1 MKYIGQIGLLM
12 LVTFLG
18 ELFNKV
24 LPWPVPGSIYGFI
37 LMLPSLQL
45 KIIRLEMIKDVAD
58 FLLDIMPVM
67 FIPAAV
73 GLLVI
78 WEDVSQYMGQ
88 ILLICIT
95 TTLIVMVTTG
105 KVTDLILGKAGDDN
119 DRSDY

>member
-37 LMLPSLQL
+37 LMLLSLQL

-105 KVTDLILGKAGDDN
+105 KVTDLILGKVGDDN

>member
-37 LMLPSLQL
+37 LMLLSLQL

-78 WEDVSQYMGQ
+78 WEDLSQYMGQ

-105 KVTDLILGKAGDDN
+105 KVTDLILGKAGDEN

>member
-37 LMLPSLQL
+37 LMLLSLQL

>member
-37 LMLPSLQL
+37 LMLLSLQL

-58 FLLDIMPVM
+58 FIGYYAGNVYSGSGRT
-67 FIPAAV
+67 F
-73 GLLVI
+73 G
-78 WEDVSQYMGQ
+78 YMGG
-88 ILLICIT
+88 CIPVYGADPT
-95 TTLIVMVTTG
+95 NLHNN
-105 KVTDLILGKAGDDN
+105 DPDCYGDN
-119 DRSDY
+119 W

>member
-37 LMLPSLQL
+37 LMLLSLQF

-105 KVTDLILGKAGDDN
+105 KVTDLILGKAGDEN

>member
-37 LMLPSLQL
+37 LMLLSLQL
-45 KIIRLEMIKDVAD
+45 KILRLEMIKDVAD
-58 FLLDIMPVM
+58 FLLDILPVM

>member
-37 LMLPSLQL
+37 LMLLSLQL

-78 WEDVSQYMGQ
+78 WEDVSQAMGQ
-88 ILLICIT
+88 IRLSCIT

>member
-37 LMLPSLQL
+37 LMLLSLQL

-58 FLLDIMPVM
+58 FILDIMPVM

>member
-37 LMLPSLQL
+37 LMLLSLQL

-105 KVTDLILGKAGDDN
+105 KVTDLILGKAGDNN

>member
-37 LMLPSLQL
+37 LMLLSLQL
-45 KIIRLEMIKDVAD
+45 KIIRLEMIKEVAD

>member
-37 LMLPSLQL
+37 LMLLSLQL

-78 WEDVSQYMGQ
+78 WEDVSQYMWQ
-88 ILLICIT
+88 ILIICIT

>member
-1 MKYIGQIGLLM
+1 M
-12 LVTFLG
+12 
-18 ELFNKV
+18 
-24 LPWPVPGSIYGFI
+24 
-37 LMLPSLQL
+37 
-45 KIIRLEMIKDVAD
+45 
-58 FLLDIMPVM
+58 DIMPVM

>member
-37 LMLPSLQL
+37 LMLLSLQL

-58 FLLDIMPVM
+58 FLLDIMPVL

-105 KVTDLILGKAGDDN
+105 KVTDLILGKAGDNN

>member
-37 LMLPSLQL
+37 LMLLSLQL

-105 KVTDLILGKAGDDN
+105 KVTDLILGKAGDEN